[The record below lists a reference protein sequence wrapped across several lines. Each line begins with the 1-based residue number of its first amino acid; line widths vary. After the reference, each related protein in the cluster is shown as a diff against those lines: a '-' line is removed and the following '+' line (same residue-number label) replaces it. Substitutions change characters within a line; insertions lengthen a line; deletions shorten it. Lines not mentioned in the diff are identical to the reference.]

1 MSDPNPPV
9 GRSKHGELTLDQIAS
24 VLPGLGP
31 IMQQVGERYWVCYH
45 AAKGGNWELAAYEL
59 RSVRSLF
66 NTGSIT
72 RPKYARMLADY
83 TAQHLEPLLQV
94 CAAKDWPAFEAAY
107 RKSVDEANEFHR
119 KVNHGEIVWQL
130 PPDPPRHLDLG
141 PQKK

>member
-1 MSDPNPPV
+1 MPDDKPPV
-9 GRSKHGELTLDQIAS
+9 GKTKHGELTLDQIAS

-31 IMQQVGERYWVCYH
+31 IMKDVGERYWVCFH

-72 RPKYARMLADY
+72 RPKYATMLADY
-83 TAQHLEPLLQV
+83 TAQHIEPLLQL
-94 CAAKDWPAFEAAY
+94 CAKKDWAGFEAAY
-107 RKSVDEANEFHR
+107 HKSVDVANELHR
-119 KVNHGEIVWQL
+119 QVNHGEIVWKL
-130 PPDPPRHLDLG
+130 PPESPKNFDLG